1 MTRKKQKRGE
11 NDVNAI
17 VLKGY
22 RVQCADHIEILHTDY
37 KIPEYRCA
45 FGYYE
50 LDNKQ
55 KNSIYHN
62 PYDGCIYVKS
72 PHFGWENFDRDDVID
87 LPCQRVKMARDNIGC
102 DIMLNASESRDATEA
117 AACFDKVDSE
127 NIPRQFQQKTYQKQN
142 GCVWLSACL
151 LIYLVDRDIDNN
163 MVKCYKEDKERYEQL
178 EFFIK
183 KNKV

>member
-50 LDNKQ
+50 LDNNNK
-55 KNSIYHN
+55 KSICHN
-62 PYDGCIYVKS
+62 PHDRCIYAKS
-72 PHFGWENFDRDDVID
+72 PYFGWENFDDDD
-87 LPCQRVKMARDNIGC
+87 LMGFPPQQVQLTRDNIGC
-102 DIMLNASESRDATEA
+102 EILLYAGGSRDAT
-117 AACFDKVDSE
+117 DSSANSIQVKYE
-127 NIPRQFQQKTYQKQN
+127 SIPT
-142 GCVWLSACL
+142 
-151 LIYLVDRDIDNN
+151 
-163 MVKCYKEDKERYEQL
+163 
-178 EFFIK
+178 
-183 KNKV
+183 